1 LALLAKESALCLP
14 FIIIA
19 MELSPTIDQRPGTDF
34 KPALKT
40 AALLALILLVYF
52 LMRYAAIGTL
62 IGVYGASHHLNF
74 KLSLIWER
82 LPKFSVRAV
91 LPPFPQQLSFMFIKP
106 FKSRVF
112 IIFAAIVT
120 GTISAFIVL
129 RRKWQSSAKRM
140 QQNRLLF
147 ILLVFFLCSLLPVIT
162 MGISVFD
169 TTGERFVY
177 LPSVFSSIAIAYL
190 SVTLISSRKLWT
202 LTTLCLL
209 IFYAA
214 NLYRSN
220 QRWREATNLSK
231 SILDDLVNLSGNEDL
246 VVINVPD
253 NLY

>member
-1 LALLAKESALCLP
+1 
-14 FIIIA
+14 
-19 MELSPTIDQRPGTDF
+19 
-34 KPALKT
+34 
-40 AALLALILLVYF
+40 
-52 LMRYAAIGTL
+52 
-62 IGVYGASHHLNF
+62 
-74 KLSLIWER
+74 
-82 LPKFSVRAV
+82 
-91 LPPFPQQLSFMFIKP
+91 
-106 FKSRVF
+106 
-112 IIFAAIVT
+112 
-120 GTISAFIVL
+120 
-129 RRKWQSSAKRM
+129 
-140 QQNRLLF
+140 
-147 ILLVFFLCSLLPVIT
+147 